1 MLKKSK
7 EKFKSGL
14 LLSAE
19 ELKKTVSMLVDE
31 FHNRGPFN
39 SDISTERVCSYSFQV
54 DNSNQFDHQTI

>member
-19 ELKKTVSMLVDE
+19 DFKKTVSMLVDE
-31 FHNRGPFN
+31 FRNRGPFN
-39 SDISTERVCSYSFQV
+39 SDIATNKVRKYFSVS
-54 DNSNQFDHQTI
+54 